1 MKVLP
6 FKIPKSTNDILIV
19 QEDRG
24 RAFYEQLHQHE
35 ELQLSCIISGKGT
48 FIVGDTIRDF
58 QPNDV
63 LLFGSNVPHVLKS
76 DTSVDGNSYMI
87 SLFFTHD
94 SFGKHFFQ
102 LPKLQKMQQL
112 LHDSDFGVKFLD
124 QQAELRLLF
133 ERILQENALQQFAT
147 FFEMLSI
154 LTNTEYETIST
165 FINSKNYTDDE
176 GKRMSAVFEF
186 VMNHFDQKIVLE
198 EIATI
203 ANMTPNA
210 FCKYFKQRTNKTFF
224 KFLTEVRIEN
234 ACKFLTNSAQ
244 LSIADIAFAC
254 GFFNVSNFN
263 RKFKEIKGVTPTGFR
278 KRFALASLNM
288 NVEF

>member
-6 FKIPKSTNDILIV
+6 FKIPKAESDILIV

-24 RAFYEQLHQHE
+24 RTFYEQLHQHE
-35 ELQLSCIISGKGT
+35 EIQLSYVVSGKGT

-76 DTSVDGNSYMI
+76 DISYEQDSYMI

-94 SFGKHFFQ
+94 SFGKHFFT
-102 LPKLQKMQQL
+102 LPKLKNVQQL
-112 LHDSDFGVKFLD
+112 LKDASFGVKFKEN
-124 QQAELRLLF
+124 QAILKPLF
-133 ERILQENALQQFAT
+133 EAILIQKAIKRFAT
-147 FFEMLSI
+147 FFEILSI
-154 LTNTEYETIST
+154 LTESKYETVSS
-165 FINSKNYTDDE
+165 FINTKNYTDDE

-186 VMNHFDQKIVLE
+186 VMNCFDQKIVLE
-198 EIATI
+198 DVATI

-224 KFLTEVRIEN
+224 RFLAEVRIEN
-234 ACKFLTNSAQ
+234 ACTFLTNQAQ
-244 LSIADIAFAC
+244 LSVAEIAYSC

-263 RKFKEIKGVTPTGFR
+263 RKFKEIKGVTPTRFR
-278 KRFALASLNM
+278 KQVL
-288 NVEF
+288 

>member
-6 FKIPKSTNDILIV
+6 FKIPKAASDILIV

-24 RAFYEQLHQHE
+24 SAFYEQLHQHE

-58 QPNDV
+58 QPNDI

-76 DTSVDGNSYMI
+76 DASADEDSYMI
-87 SLFFTHD
+87 SLFFTQD
-94 SFGKHFFQ
+94 SFGEHFFES
-102 LPKLQKMQQL
+102 PKLHKVHQL
-112 LHDSDFGVKFLD
+112 LHDANFGVKFTKF
-124 QQAELRLLF
+124 QATARLLF
-133 ERILQENALQQFAT
+133 ERILQQHTLSQFAT
-147 FFEMLSI
+147 FFELLSI
-154 LTNTEYETIST
+154 LTNTPYETIST
-165 FINSKNYTDDE
+165 FINTKKYTDDE

-186 VMNHFDQKIVLE
+186 VMNHFDQKIVLDDV
-198 EIATI
+198 ATI

-234 ACKFLTNSAQ
+234 ACKLMTNTTQ
-244 LSIADIAFAC
+244 LSIATIALAC

-263 RKFKEIKGVTPTGFR
+263 RKFKQLKGVTPTHFR
-278 KRFALASLNM
+278 KRFTSAPLPVNA
-288 NVEF
+288 

>member
-6 FKIPKSTNDILIV
+6 FKIPKAESDILIV

-24 RAFYEQLHQHE
+24 RTFYEKLHQHE
-35 ELQLSCIISGKGT
+35 EIQLSYIISGKGT
-48 FIVGDTIRDF
+48 FIIGDTIRDF

-76 DTSVDGNSYMI
+76 DLENEEDSYMI
-87 SLFFTHD
+87 SLFFTND
-94 SFGKHFFQ
+94 SFGEHFFL
-102 LPKLQKMQQL
+102 LPKLQNVQQL
-112 LHDSDFGVKFLD
+112 LKDAGFGVKF
-124 QQAELRLLF
+124 
-133 ERILQENALQQFAT
+133 QENQHILKPYFEAVIHQKMIKRFAS
-147 FFEMLSI
+147 FFEILSI
-154 LTNTEYETIST
+154 LTQSNYETVSS
-165 FINSKNYTDDE
+165 FINTKNYTDDE

-198 EIATI
+198 DISTI

-234 ACKFLTNSAQ
+234 ACKSLTNQPQ
-244 LSIADIAFAC
+244 LSIADIAYAC

-263 RKFKEIKGVTPTGFR
+263 RKFKEIKGITPTKFR
-278 KRFALASLNM
+278 KKVL
-288 NVEF
+288 

>member
-6 FKIPKSTNDILIV
+6 FKIPKDESDILIV

-24 RAFYEQLHQHE
+24 RTFYEKLHQHE
-35 ELQLSCIISGKGT
+35 EIQLSFIVAGKGT
-48 FIVGDTIRDF
+48 FIIGDTIRDF

-76 DTSVDGNSYMI
+76 DLSTEQDCYMI
-87 SLFFTHD
+87 SVFFTHD
-94 SFGKHFFQ
+94 SFGEHFFT
-102 LPKLQKMQQL
+102 LPKLQQL
-112 LHDSDFGVKFLD
+112 QKLLNDARFGIKFHEN
-124 QQAELRLLF
+124 QTELKSLF
-133 ERILQENALQQFAT
+133 EVILNQKTIKRFAT
-147 FFEMLSI
+147 FFEMLSV
-154 LTNTEYETIST
+154 LTESKYETVSS
-165 FINSKNYTDDE
+165 FINTKNYTDDE

-224 KFLTEVRIEN
+224 QFLTAIRIEN
-234 ACKFLTNSAQ
+234 ACKFLTNLEQ
-244 LSIADIAFAC
+244 LSIATIAHDC
-254 GFFNVSNFN
+254 GFFNISNFN
-263 RKFKEIKGVTPTGFR
+263 RKFKDIKGLTPTEFR
-278 KRFALASLNM
+278 KRVTSTSLS
-288 NVEF
+288 VRVS

>member
-6 FKIPKSTNDILIV
+6 FKIPKAESDILIV

-24 RAFYEQLHQHE
+24 RTFYEQLHQHE
-35 ELQLSCIISGKGT
+35 EIQLSYIVAGKGT

-58 QPNDV
+58 QANNV

-76 DTSVDGNSYMI
+76 DVSNEEDSYMI
-87 SLFFTHD
+87 SLFFTND
-94 SFGKHFFQ
+94 SFGKHFFE
-102 LPKLQKMQQL
+102 LPKLQQIQQL
-112 LHDSDFGVKFLD
+112 LHDANFGVKFTEKQLVFKS
-124 QQAELRLLF
+124 LF
-133 ERILQENALQQFAT
+133 EDVLHQNTIRQFAT
-147 FFEMLSI
+147 FFEILSL
-154 LTNTEYETIST
+154 LTQTKYETVAS
-165 FINSKNYTDDE
+165 FINTKNYSDDE

-186 VMNHFDQKIVLE
+186 VMNHFDQKIVLDD
-198 EIATI
+198 IATI

-234 ACKFLTNSAQ
+234 ACKFLTNSTHLA
-244 LSIADIAFAC
+244 IADIAYSC

-263 RKFKEIKGVTPTGFR
+263 RKFKEIKGVTPTEFR
-278 KRFALASLNM
+278 KRLL
-288 NVEF
+288 

>member
-6 FKIPKSTNDILIV
+6 FKIPKAESDILIV

-24 RAFYEQLHQHE
+24 RTFYEKLHQHE
-35 ELQLSCIISGKGT
+35 EIQLSYIISGKGT
-48 FIVGDTIRDF
+48 FIIGDTIRDF

-63 LLFGSNVPHVLKS
+63 LLFGSNLPHVLKS
-76 DTSVDGNSYMI
+76 DVSTEQDSYMI
-87 SLFFTHD
+87 SVFFTHD
-94 SFGKHFFQ
+94 SFGEHFFM
-102 LPKLQKMQQL
+102 LPKLQHLQKLMKDASFGIKFKEHQAL
-112 LHDSDFGVKFLD
+112 LKP
-124 QQAELRLLF
+124 LF
-133 ERILQENALQQFAT
+133 EAILNQNTIKRFAT

-154 LTNTEYETIST
+154 LTESNYDTVSS
-165 FINSKNYTDDE
+165 FINTKNYTDDE

-186 VMNHFDQKIVLE
+186 VMNHFDQKIVLD

-224 KFLTEVRIEN
+224 QFLTAIRIEN
-234 ACKFLTNSAQ
+234 ACKSLTNQPQ
-244 LSIADIAFAC
+244 LSIAEIAYAC

-263 RKFKEIKGVTPTGFR
+263 RKFKEIKGITPTKFR
-278 KRFALASLNM
+278 KKVL
-288 NVEF
+288 

>member
-6 FKIPKSTNDILIV
+6 FKIPKAESDILIV

-24 RAFYEQLHQHE
+24 RAFYEKLHQHE
-35 ELQLSCIISGKGT
+35 EIQLSYVVSGKGT
-48 FIVGDTIRDF
+48 FIIGDTIRDF

-76 DTSVDGNSYMI
+76 DLENEEDSYMI
-87 SLFFTHD
+87 SLFFTND
-94 SFGKHFFQ
+94 SFGEHFFL
-102 LPKLQKMQQL
+102 LPKLQNVQQL
-112 LHDSDFGVKFLD
+112 LKDSGFGIKF
-124 QQAELRLLF
+124 
-133 ERILQENALQQFAT
+133 QENQPILKPYFEAVIHEKMIKRFAS
-147 FFEMLSI
+147 FFEILSI
-154 LTNTEYETIST
+154 LTQSDYETVSS
-165 FINSKNYTDDE
+165 FINTKNYTDDE

-198 EIATI
+198 DISTI

-234 ACKFLTNSAQ
+234 ACKFLTNQSQ
-244 LSIADIAFAC
+244 LSITDIAYAC

-263 RKFKEIKGVTPTGFR
+263 RKFKEIKGITPTKFR
-278 KRFALASLNM
+278 KKVL
-288 NVEF
+288 

>member
-6 FKIPKSTNDILIV
+6 FKIPKPEDAILIL

-24 RAFYEQLHQHE
+24 RTFYEKLHQHE
-35 ELQLSCIISGKGT
+35 EIQLSYIVAGKGT
-48 FIVGDTIRDF
+48 FIVGDTIRDY
-58 QPNDV
+58 QSGDV

-76 DTSVDGNSYMI
+76 DPENDEDSYMI
-87 SLFFTHD
+87 SVFFTHD
-94 SFGKHFFQ
+94 SFGEHFFN
-102 LPKLQKMQQL
+102 LPKLQEVKHL
-112 LHDSDFGVKFLD
+112 LNDASFGIKF
-124 QQAELRLLF
+124 QENQAVLKLLF
-133 ERILQENALQQFAT
+133 EAVLIQKTIKRFAI
-147 FFEMLSI
+147 FFEMLAI
-154 LTNTEYETIST
+154 VTESKYETVSS
-165 FINSKNYTDDE
+165 FINTKNYTDDE

-234 ACKFLTNSAQ
+234 ACKFLGNQ
-244 LSIADIAFAC
+244 QQVSIADVAYNC
-254 GFFNVSNFN
+254 GFFNISNFN
-263 RKFKEIKGVTPTGFR
+263 RKFKEIKGVTPTEFR
-278 KRFALASLNM
+278 K
-288 NVEF
+288 NVLKL

>member
-6 FKIPKSTNDILIV
+6 FKIPKAERDILIV

-24 RAFYEQLHQHE
+24 RTFYEQLHQHE
-35 ELQLSCIISGKGT
+35 EIQLSYVVSGKGT
-48 FIVGDTIRDF
+48 FIVGDAICDF

-63 LLFGSNVPHVLKS
+63 LLFGSHIPHVLKS
-76 DTSVDGNSYMI
+76 EVSTNQDSYMI

-94 SFGKHFFQ
+94 SFGAHFFD
-102 LPKLQKMQQL
+102 LPKLQNVQQL
-112 LHDSDFGVKFLD
+112 LKDASFGVKFHEH
-124 QQAELRLLF
+124 QAELQPMF
-133 ERILQENALQQFAT
+133 EAIIHQKAIKRFAT
-147 FFEMLSI
+147 FFDILSI
-154 LTNTEYETIST
+154 LTTSEYETVSS
-165 FINSKNYTDDE
+165 FINQKKYTDDE

-186 VMNHFDQKIVLE
+186 VMNHFDQKIVLDE
-198 EIATI
+198 VATI

-234 ACKFLTNSAQ
+234 ACKFLTNPSQ
-244 LSIADIAFAC
+244 LSVAEIAYSC

-263 RKFKEIKGVTPTGFR
+263 RKFKEIKGVTPTRFR
-278 KRFALASLNM
+278 KKLL
-288 NVEF
+288 

>member
-6 FKIPKSTNDILIV
+6 FKIPKSEDAILIV

-24 RAFYEQLHQHE
+24 RTFYEKLHQHE
-35 ELQLSCIISGKGT
+35 EIQLSYIVAGKGT

-58 QPNDV
+58 QSDDV

-76 DTSVDGNSYMI
+76 DLSTAQESYMI
-87 SLFFTHD
+87 TVFFTHD
-94 SFGKHFFQ
+94 SFGKHFFDV
-102 LPKLQKMQQL
+102 PKLQE
-112 LHDSDFGVKFLD
+112 VK
-124 QQAELRLLF
+124 RLLNDASFGIKFQESQPILKPLF
-133 ERILQENALQQFAT
+133 EAILHQKTIKRFAT
-147 FFEMLSI
+147 FFEMLA
-154 LTNTEYETIST
+154 LVTESKYETVSS
-165 FINSKNYTDDE
+165 FINTKNYTDDE

-234 ACKFLTNSAQ
+234 ACKFLGNQ
-244 LSIADIAFAC
+244 QQVSIADVAHHC
-254 GFFNVSNFN
+254 GFFNISNFN
-263 RKFKEIKGVTPTGFR
+263 RKFKEIKGVTPTEFR
-278 KRFALASLNM
+278 KRVTSTIAQ
-288 NVEF
+288 

>member
-6 FKIPKSTNDILIV
+6 FKIPKAESDILIV

-24 RAFYEQLHQHE
+24 QTFYEQLHQHAE
-35 ELQLSCIISGKGT
+35 IQLSYVISGKGT

-58 QPNDV
+58 QPNDI

-76 DTSVDGNSYMI
+76 DVSVDEESYMI
-87 SLFFTHD
+87 SLFFTQD
-94 SFGKHFFQ
+94 SFGTDFFE
-102 LPKLQKMQQL
+102 LPKLQKAKQL
-112 LHDSDFGVKFLD
+112 LSDANFGIKFTEHLTSIKS
-124 QQAELRLLF
+124 LF
-133 ERILQENALQQFAT
+133 ESILQQNTILQFAT
-147 FFEMLSI
+147 FFEILSL
-154 LTNTEYETIST
+154 LTQAKYETVSSFLNT
-165 FINSKNYTDDE
+165 KNYTDNE

-198 EIATI
+198 DIATI

-234 ACKFLTNSAQ
+234 ACKFLTNSTQ
-244 LSIADIAFAC
+244 FSISEIAYNC
-254 GFFNVSNFN
+254 GFFNISNFN
-263 RKFKEIKGVTPTGFR
+263 RKFKEIKGVTPSGFR
-278 KRFALASLNM
+278 KATLRLRS
-288 NVEF
+288 V